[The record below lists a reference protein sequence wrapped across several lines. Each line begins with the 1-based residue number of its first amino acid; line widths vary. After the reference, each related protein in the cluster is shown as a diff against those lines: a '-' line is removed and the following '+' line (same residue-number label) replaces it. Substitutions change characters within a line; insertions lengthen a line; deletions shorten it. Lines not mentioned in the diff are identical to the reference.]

1 MAPGYKFFIQTYG
14 CQMNVYDS
22 AVISTLMEQ
31 AGFQPVKTEE
41 EADILIYNTC
51 AVREHAE
58 NRAMGRILSAK
69 GRYPLR
75 KIVVVGCMA
84 ERRKSELKEKYGIKY
99 VFGPREYKNIPGVL
113 INQEAHYINLN
124 YDDIL
129 PEQEGVSAYV
139 SVMRGC
145 NRFCTYCI
153 VPYVRKEEVCRQP
166 ENIIDE
172 VKKLIKDGI
181 KEVILLGQNV
191 NRYKYRDI
199 NFPELLKWVAEETDI
214 KRLNFLTSHPADI
227 SSELFEVMVGHNNI
241 TKFIH
246 LPVQSGSDKILN
258 KMNRG
263 YTVRDYKN
271 IVKFARGLIPEIT
284 ITTDVI
290 VGFPGETDEDFQKTL
305 DFIKEIEFDYAFM
318 FKYSPRKG
326 TLSALFDETIT
337 EREKKERLSKLIELQ
352 NKITYKKN
360 ERLIG
365 RERKILV
372 LGTAKRDG
380 VMGKDATGKLV
391 VFKGDSKRGSF
402 VKINITGIT
411 GWTPVGKV
419 VKSVN
424 REM

>member
-1 MAPGYKFFIQTYG
+1 MKPMAPGYKFFIQTYG

-22 AVISTLMEQ
+22 AVISTLMEK
-31 AGFQPVKTEE
+31 AGFKPVKTEE

-51 AVREHAE
+51 SVRKHAE
-58 NRAMGRILSAK
+58 KRAMGRILSAK
-69 GRYPLR
+69 GTYPLR
-75 KIVVVGCMA
+75 KVVAVGCMA

-99 VFGPREYKNIPGVL
+99 VFGPREYKNIPKVL
-113 INQEAHYINLN
+113 TNQEAHYINFN
-124 YDDIL
+124 YDDIF
-129 PEQEGVSAYV
+129 PEQKGVSTYV

-166 ENIIDE
+166 QNIIDE
-172 VKKLIKDGI
+172 VKKLIKNGI

-191 NRYKYRDI
+191 NRYKYKDI
-199 NFPELLKWVAEETDI
+199 NFPELLKWVAEKTDI
-214 KRLNFLTSHPADI
+214 KRLNFVTSHPADI
-227 SSELFEVMVGHNNI
+227 SSELFEVMAKYENI

-246 LPVQSGSDKILN
+246 LPVQSGSNKILN

-263 YTVRDYKN
+263 YTVQDYKN

-337 EREKKERLSKLIELQ
+337 EKEKKERLSKLIHLQ
-352 NKITYKKN
+352 NGITYRKN
-360 ERLIG
+360 KDLIG
-365 RERKILV
+365 KKREILV
-372 LGTAKRDG
+372 LGSAKRRGIIGRDT
-380 VMGKDATGKLV
+380 TGKLV
-391 VFKGDSKRGSF
+391 VFEGNSKKGSF
-402 VKINITGIT
+402 VKLNITGIT
-411 GWTPVGKV
+411 GWTPIGKKTV
-419 VKSVN
+419 ES
-424 REM
+424 